1 MKKIVAALDGLKYSR
16 STRDYAIFLAKMHKA
31 HLVGVFLEDFTY
43 TSYKIYDLVHAKGG
57 LIGSARKR
65 LDQKDVKERAIA
77 RQNFESACQKA
88 GLEYTVHRDRSIAI
102 QELLQESIYADLIIL
117 DIRETLTHYPE
128 KAPTSFVRDLLSQAQ
143 CPVLIVPPIFKKT
156 EKVILLYDGSPSSVH
171 AIKMFSYTL
180 PALKNCKVEILSVRP
195 HSESRHI
202 PENKLMKE
210 FIKRH
215 FPNGTFT
222 VLNGFADLEIVKYL
236 KMQKDA
242 PMVVLGAYR
251 RGMVSRWF
259 KESMA
264 DTIMKEVRLP
274 LFIAHNK

>member
-16 STRDYAIFLAKMHKA
+16 STRDYAISLAKMHRA

-43 TSYKIYDLVHAKGG
+43 TGYKIYDLVYAKGG
-57 LIGSARKR
+57 LIGSTRRKLDLKDAKDRATAR
-65 LDQKDVKERAIA
+65 D
-77 RQNFESACQKA
+77 NFESACQKA
-88 GLEYTVHRDRSIAI
+88 GLEFTVHRDRSIAI
-102 QELLQESIYADLIIL
+102 QELLHESIYADLIII
-117 DIRETLTHYPE
+117 DIRETLSHYPE

-143 CPVLIVPPIFKKT
+143 CPVLIVPPVFKPT
-156 EKVILLYDGSPSSVH
+156 DRVVLLYDGSPSSVH

-180 PALKNCKVEILSVRP
+180 PELVNYKVEILSVKP
-195 HSESRHI
+195 AGKNRHV

-215 FPNGTFT
+215 FPNGSFT

-236 KMQKDA
+236 KAQKDA
-242 PMVVLGAYR
+242 PIIVLGAYR

-264 DTIMKEVRLP
+264 DTIMKEVKLP
-274 LFIAHNK
+274 LFVAHNK